1 MQPQPGV
8 YNETVFEGLDFVVAE
23 AGKRNLKLILVVA
36 DNWYPSNGIDE
47 YVKWG
52 GASKHQ
58 VHHDPSVLDA
68 LFSPLTYHLSRSSS
82 RRRLC
87 GRCTSATSPRWR
99 AA

>member
-58 VHHDPSVLDA
+58 VRHARPIGA
-68 LFSPLTYHLSRSSS
+68 
-82 RRRLC
+82 
-87 GRCTSATSPRWR
+87 
-99 AA
+99 